1 MSSPFSGRA
10 VINRAVSSQPTVDK
24 NADPNTNLDLAS
36 TRDREPISR
45 QFSIVSAFPLS
56 NLPTLGD
63 SPHTWSHVFTRSGPA
78 PHDRSISRNERSVEG
93 WQRPEAPG
101 GAGARLGV
109 SLAGEM
115 GRGPG
120 ARTEPASDRDYYL
133 RKGLPAPAL
142 LGEGVSEVVQQAD
155 RAGCPPSP
163 SRIPPRRRIPTSSD
177 RGKATGPRRCCGTMD
192 AMEGT
197 NTERRSI
204 AVKSRHK
211 SNHAV
216 EISMTD
222 FGIGDSRRGD
232 VDPRRL
238 AESFIPA

>member
-63 SPHTWSHVFTRSGPA
+63 SPHTWSHVFTRSRPA

-101 GAGARLGV
+101 GAVARLGV
-109 SLAGEM
+109 SLAGEI

-120 ARTEPASDRDYYL
+120 ARTEPALTAITTYARGCLRPHCCAKVCQRSSSRPTARDVPHRL
-133 RKGLPAPAL
+133 REFLRG
-142 LGEGVSEVVQQAD
+142 
-155 RAGCPPSP
+155 
-163 SRIPPRRRIPTSSD
+163 RRIPTSSD

-211 SNHAV
+211 AT
-216 EISMTD
+216 ML
-222 FGIGDSRRGD
+222 SRS
-232 VDPRRL
+232 P
-238 AESFIPA
+238 